1 MKTNTLIQL
10 PKFDYSSLD
19 FENFINYIKE
29 NINNFNSQDI
39 RKIHEYANNFTFD
52 NNGETISEQLYLFI
66 NNVDSRPTCNCGKQL
81 RYCGLR
87 KGYKKYC
94 SSKCQ
99 MNNSDEIK
107 RIKQTKKERY
117 GDENYNNKKKAI
129 KTNLVRYDAK
139 TPLLN
144 DNIKKKIKNTNLKK
158 YGVDN
163 PLKSKEIH
171 RKINDTNLRK
181 YGVKRGWNLK
191 NNIDKNIEIK
201 KENYYNSFIEKGF
214 TPLFDINDYVD
225 IKNKYQWQCNKCGN
239 KFESTVISL
248 RCLKCSPN
256 NISTPENEL
265 INFIPNNINKKTNDR
280 SLIGKELDIYL
291 PDHSIAIEFDG
302 LYWHSDRFK
311 DKFYHINKTKDCE
324 EKGIRLIH
332 IFEDEWLEKKEIV
345 ESRLKNLLGLN
356 GRRIG
361 ARKTIIKEI
370 TPKDKNLF
378 LDTYHIQGKDNSN
391 VKLGAFHEDELI
403 GVMTFA
409 KPRVFMGK
417 KAVEGTWEL
426 TRFATVADTYT
437 PGLASKMLKYF
448 ERGWSPKVIE
458 SFADRRWSRGNLY
471 KQLGFDLVSE
481 TQPNYFYF
489 KDNKKRYHRYKFRKS
504 ELKGFENY
512 SPDKTEK
519 QIMDEA
525 GWFRIYDCGN
535 YKFIK
540 EYY

>member
-1 MKTNTLIQL
+1 MIIRVNDIDVKSKKECLNTRKTNKSICIN
-10 PKFDYSSLD
+10 D
-19 FENFINYIKE
+19 NYILKKSDKITFICSHCGKE
-29 NINNFNSQDI
+29 SHQLFRFKEKFFSNEILCEKCDRSLNNVFKRTDIKEKIKKTNVEKYGVENPMQNNEILNKAQSKQRKNNNGVLAFNS
-39 RKIHEYANNFTFD
+39 E
-52 NNGETISEQLYLFI
+52 
-66 NNVDSRPTCNCGKQL
+66 KQ
-81 RYCGLR
+81 
-87 KGYKKYC
+87 
-94 SSKCQ
+94 
-99 MNNSDEIK
+99 
-107 RIKQTKKERY
+107 KQTLKERY
-117 GDENYNNKKKAI
+117 GNKVIFKTKYFKEKSKQTLFQNYGIINVMENTDNNIIRKKIEKTNLERYGSSFFVNTDDFYNKVDYTGESKQHSELIAFIKSFNINNI
-129 KTNLVRYDAK
+129 KTNVR
-139 TPLLN
+139 
-144 DNIKKKIKNTNLKK
+144 NIIK
-158 YGVDN
+158 
-163 PLKSKEIH
+163 P
-171 RKINDTNLRK
+171 
-181 YGVKRGWNLK
+181 
-191 NNIDKNIEIK
+191 
-201 KENYYNSFIEKGF
+201 
-214 TPLFDINDYVD
+214 
-225 IKNKYQWQCNKCGN
+225 
-239 KFESTVISL
+239 
-248 RCLKCSPN
+248 
-256 NISTPENEL
+256 
-265 INFIPNNINKKTNDR
+265 
-280 SLIGKELDIYL
+280 KELDIYL

-356 GRRIG
+356 SRRVG

-540 EYY
+540 EY